1 MQNEEKIISLLE
13 GLVKD
18 VTSFKTDVASLKAD
32 VSDLNDRLL
41 MVEGRL
47 TSVEND
53 THHIHIVQ
61 ADVKDIK
68 KNMQALV
75 RWTSLDLASDKQ
87 RKQVGI

>member
-1 MQNEEKIISLLE
+1 MLKA
-13 GLVKD
+13 
-18 VTSFKTDVASLKAD
+18 DVASLKAD

-68 KNMQALV
+68 KNMQAFV
-75 RWTSLDLASDKQ
+75 RWTSLDLASDRQ